1 MSDIYKELSKERK
14 KLQEA
19 GALPLW
25 CTTLSYQMIKDKV
38 LTEEYPT
45 FHDVVAR
52 IAKAA
57 AQHTNSQL
65 DWGTKFYNLIWNGYL
80 ACSTPVI
87 ANMGTGKGCPVSC
100 SGNFVSDN
108 VYSFYDSM
116 KENAV
121 LSQNGFGTSS
131 CLDDIRP
138 RGTKISRGGTA
149 SGVLPVLKANIQ
161 VSRDISQGSTRRGA
175 WAGYISIEH
184 GDFYEVCEFIVAHP
198 DDCNIGWNIHKT
210 FIDKLEAGDK
220 EAIERYQ
227 RALKVKMVTGKGYF
241 FFIDKVNEQ
250 NPQCYKDL
258 GLSVKASNLCSEIT
272 LHSDEEHSFS
282 CVLSSLNLSKYNE
295 WKDTSAV
302 ADSIMFLD
310 CVAQEMIEIGRNVPG
325 MEKVVAFTEKS
336 RALGL
341 GTLGFHTYLQQEGIP
356 FESLQAQYKNIEIYK
371 DIHEKAKAMSEHM
384 AEHMGV
390 PEWCFSF
397 FINNSTPVRHTH
409 LTAVAPNMSSAII
422 CGSVSQGVEPVYR
435 NAYVQ
440 ATASGEMQRINPVL
454 VKLMRELDVFNPS
467 NIQDIIN
474 NGGSVQHV
482 DYLTDEQKAVFKTA
496 FEINQHM
503 IIRLASQRQK
513 YICQGQS
520 INLFFSS
527 DADES
532 YISAV
537 HKEAFLDPYLKA
549 LYYIRSEAGVTGS
562 TGECESCSG

>member
-1 MSDIYKELSKERK
+1 MVDIYKELSKERK
-14 KLQEA
+14 QLQA
-19 GALPLW
+19 DGALPKW
-25 CTTLSYQMIKDKV
+25 VTTLSYQMIKDKV

-45 FHDVVAR
+45 FHAVVCR

-57 AQHTNSQL
+57 GRHTNSQL
-65 DWGTKFYNLIWNGYL
+65 DWSTKFFNLIWNGYL

-138 RGTKISRGGTA
+138 RGAKISRGGTA

-198 DDCNIGWNIHKT
+198 DDCNIGWNVHKT
-210 FIDKLEAGDK
+210 FIDRLEAGDK
-220 EAIERYQ
+220 EAVERYQ

-250 NPQCYKDL
+250 NPQCYKDR
-258 GLSVKASNLCSEIT
+258 GLTVKASNLCSEIT
-272 LHSDEEHSFS
+272 LFSDKNHSFS
-282 CVLSSLNLSKYNE
+282 CVLSSLNLAKYNE
-295 WKDTSAV
+295 WKDTSTV

-310 CVAQEMIEIGRNVPG
+310 CVAQEMIEIGKNTPG

-356 FESLQAQYKNIEIYK
+356 FESLQAQYKNIEIYRE
-371 DIHEKAKAMSEHM
+371 IHQCATTMSLKLG
-384 AEHMGV
+384 AYLGT
-390 PEWCFSF
+390 PEWCEGWGMR
-397 FINNSTPVRHTH
+397 NTH

-422 CGSVSQGVEPVYR
+422 CGSVSQGIEPVYR

-454 VKLMRELDVFNPS
+454 VKLMRELHVFNPS

-474 NGGSVQHV
+474 NNGSVQHV
-482 DYLTDEQKAVFKTA
+482 EWLTDEQKTVFKTA
-496 FEINQHM
+496 FEINQHV
-503 IIRLASQRQK
+503 IIRLASQRQQ

-520 INLFFSS
+520 LNLFFSA
-527 DADES
+527 DAAEE

>member
-1 MSDIYKELSKERK
+1 MDIYKELSKERK
-14 KLQEA
+14 ALQAE
-19 GALPLW
+19 GALPGW
-25 CTTLSYQMIKDKV
+25 VTTLSYQMIKDKV
-38 LTEEYPT
+38 LTEEYLT
-45 FHDVVAR
+45 FHDVVRR
-52 IAKAA
+52 IANAA
-57 AQHTNSQL
+57 AEHTDRPNEWS
-65 DWGTKFYNLIWNGYL
+65 TTFYKLIWNGYL

-87 ANMGTGKGCPVSC
+87 ANIGTGRGCPVSC

-108 VYSFYDSM
+108 VHSFYESM
-116 KENAV
+116 TENAV

-220 EAIERYQ
+220 EATKRYQ

-250 NPQCYKDL
+250 SPKCYKDR
-258 GLSVKASNLCSEIT
+258 GLTVKASNLCSEIT
-272 LHSDEEHSFS
+272 LHSDEDHSFS
-282 CVLSSLNLSKYNE
+282 CVLSSLNLAKYNE

-310 CVAQEMIEIGRNVPG
+310 CVAQEMIEIGKNVPG

-371 DIHEKAKAMSEHM
+371 NIHYKAKFMSAVLACQDGE
-384 AEHMGV
+384 
-390 PEWCFSF
+390 PEWLL
-397 FINNSTPVRHTH
+397 NTGLRHTH

-422 CGSVSQGVEPVYR
+422 CGSVSQGIEPVYK
-435 NAYVQ
+435 NAYLQ
-440 ATASGEMQRINPVL
+440 AGASGEMQRINPVL
-454 VKLMRELDVFNPS
+454 VKLMRKLQQFNPE

-496 FEINQHM
+496 FEIDQHV
-503 IIRLASQRQK
+503 IIRLASQRQQ

-520 INLFFSS
+520 LNLFFS
-527 DADES
+527 ADEDEA
-532 YISAV
+532 YISSV
-537 HKEAFLDPYLKA
+537 HKAAFLDKYVKA

-562 TGECESCSG
+562 NGECESCSG

>member
-1 MSDIYKELSKERK
+1 MVDIYKELSKERK
-14 KLQEA
+14 QLQAE
-19 GALPLW
+19 GELPKW
-25 CTTLSYQMIKDKV
+25 VTTLSYQMIIDKV

-45 FHDVVAR
+45 FKSVVNR
-52 IAKAA
+52 IANAA
-57 AQHTNSQL
+57 AKHTE
-65 DWGTKFYNLIWNGYL
+65 DPVEMAEGFFKIIWNGWL

-108 VYSFYDSM
+108 VHSFYESM
-116 KENAV
+116 TENAV
-121 LSQNGFGTSS
+121 LSQNGFGNSS

-138 RGTKISRGGTA
+138 RGTEISRGGTA

-184 GDFYEVCEFIVAHP
+184 GDFYEICEFIVAHP

-220 EAIERYQ
+220 EAVERYQ

-250 NPQCYKDL
+250 NPECYKDR
-258 GLSVKASNLCSEIT
+258 GLTVKASNLCSEIT
-272 LHSDEEHSFS
+272 LHSDEDHSFS
-282 CVLSSLNLSKYNE
+282 CVLSSMNLAKYDE
-295 WKDTSAV
+295 WKDTDAV
-302 ADSIMFLD
+302 RYAILFLD
-310 CVAQEMIEIGRNVPG
+310 CVAQEMIEIGKDIPG

-341 GTLGFHTYLQQEGIP
+341 GTMGFHTYLQQRGVP
-356 FESLQAQYKNIEIYK
+356 FESLEASYMNQEIYSH
-371 DIHEKAKAMSEHM
+371 IQCEAQIIS
-384 AEHMGV
+384 AELAFIYGE
-390 PEWCFSF
+390 PEWCGEDGL
-397 FINNSTPVRHTH
+397 RHTH

-422 CGSVSQGVEPVYR
+422 CGSVSQGVEPVYK

-440 ATASGEMQRINPVL
+440 ATASGEMQRINPIL
-454 VKLMRELDVFNPS
+454 VEVMKELKVFNHE

-482 DYLTDEQKAVFKTA
+482 DWLDEHKKAVFKTA
-496 FEINQHM
+496 FEIDQHV
-503 IIRLASQRQK
+503 IIRLASARQK
-513 YICQGQS
+513 FICQGQS
-520 INLFFSS
+520 INLFFS
-527 DADES
+527 ADEDEA
-532 YISAV
+532 YISSV
-537 HKEAFLDPYLKA
+537 HKAAFLDPRLKA

-562 TGECESCSG
+562 NGECESCSG

>member
-1 MSDIYKELSKERK
+1 
-14 KLQEA
+14 
-19 GALPLW
+19 
-25 CTTLSYQMIKDKV
+25 MIKDKV

-45 FHDVVAR
+45 FHDVVSR

-57 AQHTNSQL
+57 GRHTNSEL
-65 DWGTKFYNLIWNGYL
+65 DWSTKFYNLIWNGYL

-108 VYSFYDSM
+108 VYSFYESM
-116 KENAV
+116 TENAV

-138 RGTKISRGGTA
+138 RGAKISRGGTA

-220 EAIERYQ
+220 EATERYQ

-250 NPQCYKDL
+250 NPQCYKDR
-258 GLSVKASNLCSEIT
+258 GLTVKASNLCSEIT

-282 CVLSSLNLSKYNE
+282 CVLSSLNLAKYNE

-371 DIHEKAKAMSEHM
+371 DIQHKASRMSSLM
-384 AEHMGV
+384 AKSQGS
-390 PEWCFSF
+390 PEWM
-397 FINNSTPVRHTH
+397 THTGLRHSH

-422 CGSVSQGVEPVYR
+422 CGSVSQGVEPVYK

-440 ATASGEMQRINPVL
+440 AGASGEMQRINPVL
-454 VKLMRELDVFNPS
+454 VELLRKLQQFNPE

-496 FEINQHM
+496 FEIDQHV
-503 IIRLASQRQK
+503 IIRLASQRQQ

-520 INLFFSS
+520 INLFFS
-527 DADES
+527 ANEDEE

-537 HKEAFLDPYLKA
+537 HKAAFLDPKLKA

-562 TGECESCSG
+562 NGECSACEG